1 MQRQMEGLI
10 TENEHL
16 VREIR
21 ILRETIKEFELRLE
35 SQKQTLQ
42 ARDESI
48 KKLLEMLQAKGLG
61 KEEDRAM
68 IQQLQIIAQK
78 QIDDLRLE
86 IQKRD
91 QEILSLSAKMK
102 TLEEQQ
108 QDYQRHIAVLKE
120 SLCAKE
126 EHYNMLQADV
136 SWVLIGMAI
145 ILEHVLI
152 VRDC

>member
-1 MQRQMEGLI
+1 MEGLI
-10 TENEHL
+10 TENEHM

-35 SQKQTLQ
+35 TQKQTLQ

-91 QEILSLSAKMK
+91 QEILSLTAKMK

-136 SWVLIGMAI
+136 SCHGDVLLLLV
-145 ILEHVLI
+145 ILLKF
-152 VRDC
+152 

>member
-136 SWVLIGMAI
+136 SGVL
-145 ILEHVLI
+145 LVW
-152 VRDC
+152 